1 MPDERPETDVIVI
14 GAGHN
19 GLTCAAYLAKAGLN
33 VTVIEGEDHIGGGT
47 DTRELT
53 LPGFHHNTCANYF
66 HGFGLFPIARDL
78 ELDQHGFEYIEP
90 EVQQAYL
97 FSDGRALVVHSDLE
111 PTLESVARFS
121 TRDAKTW
128 EELTT
133 RFTPGLP
140 MFIASQFTPPGRAGS
155 HAEAARSEGL
165 ISPALSQEL
174 AGLGTMKPYDAVD
187 DYFEDEHVRVL
198 LKKLIHVVQ
207 ATNTPGLGA
216 MLPSFFLTL
225 ARNGL
230 SKGGTQGLPD
240 ALAGIVRA
248 HGGQI
253 RTGDPVRNVIITD
266 GRATGVRLESGE
278 ELRATGAVVSG
289 IDFTQLVE
297 LTGTEHFGPSV
308 VEKAQNWDWT
318 SGGSLATLHLALQEA
333 PQYLAAEFDPDVARA
348 FNLSYGADDT
358 AELHESMQDV
368 FAGRFPRLP
377 VGNGACNTIIDPTYT
392 DGDGHV
398 AFWWPF
404 APYSVDGSPDNWDR
418 RRDEYAARLLD
429 VWKSFAPNVAGEN
442 ALAVHLRTPSDVS
455 RDNAAMRNGGVRMGP
470 YTPEQSGANRPHPD
484 LADYRFPGVAGLYH
498 SSSTSPNGGG
508 ISGAAGYCAAGII
521 SEDLGAERWWPEMTL
536 DYATELVSV

>member
-1 MPDERPETDVIVI
+1 MPEGRPDADVIVI

-19 GLTCAAYLAKAGLN
+19 GLTCAAYLAKAGLA
-33 VTVIEGEDHIGGGT
+33 VAVIEGEAHIGGGT

-53 LPGFHHNTCANYF
+53 LPGFRHNPCANYF
-66 HGFGLFPIARDL
+66 HGFGLFPIAREL

-97 FSDGRALVVHSDLE
+97 FRDDRALVVHSALE
-111 PTLESVARFS
+111 PTLASVARFS
-121 TRDAKTW
+121 SRDAKTW
-128 EELTT
+128 DELTK
-133 RFTPGLP
+133 RFMPALP
-140 MFIASQFTPPGRAGS
+140 MFIARQFTPPGRAAA
-155 HAEAARSEGL
+155 HAQTAESEGL
-165 ISPALSQEL
+165 ISDSLTQEL
-174 AGLGTMKPYDAVD
+174 AGLGRMTPYDAVD

-240 ALAGIVRA
+240 ALAAIVRA

-253 RTGDPVRNVIITD
+253 RVGDPVVKVNVTR
-266 GRATGVRLESGE
+266 GRATGVRLQSGVE
-278 ELRATGAVVSG
+278 VVATGAVVSG
-289 IDFTQLVE
+289 IDFPQLVE
-297 LTGTEHFGPSV
+297 LTGPEHIGASV
-308 VEKAQNWDWT
+308 REKAETWDWT
-318 SGGSLATLHLALQEA
+318 SGGSLATLHLALQDA
-333 PQYLAAEFDPDVARA
+333 PHYRAAEFDPDVARA

-377 VGNGACNTIIDPTYT
+377 VGNGACNTIFDPTYT
-392 DGDGHV
+392 DSEGHV

-404 APYSVDGSPDNWDR
+404 APYSVDGSPDNWDS

-429 VWKSFAPNVAGEN
+429 VWKSFAPNVEGEN

-470 YTPEQSGANRPHPD
+470 YTPEQSGANRPHAD

-521 SEDLGAERWWPEMTL
+521 SEDLGARRWWPEMTL
-536 DYATELVSV
+536 DYAAELVGV